1 MEVTKREI
9 LVSICIIAIMI
20 VFGFLISNEIWNRKN
35 DKNAEYNKA
44 IKIETQDLFQYGMGT
59 NAGNAFVYGKLKA
72 VDSVTYPEIGGEYVY
87 IKKVKERYTMH
98 TRTVT
103 TGTGKNCHTRTETYW
118 TWDEIQSEEIHSS
131 KITFLEIE
139 FDYSKIEMPA
149 AEHIGTIQESGNIRY
164 KYYGCKEEYVGT
176 IYTDLRNNTISDKTK
191 FYEMD
196 MNETI
201 KYLESRPYEII
212 FWSIWILLT
221 IGLVYA
227 FCYFENRWLD
237 D

>member
-44 IKIETQDLFQYGMGT
+44 IKIETQDLFQYGMDT

-72 VDSVTYPEIGGEYVY
+72 VDFVTYPEIGGEYVY

-103 TGTGKNCHTRTETYW
+103 TGTGKNRHTRTETYW
-118 TWDEIQSEEIHSS
+118 TWDKIGSEEIHSS

-149 AEHIGTIQESGNIRY
+149 AEYIDMIQESVSIRY
-164 KYYGCKEEYVGT
+164 KYYGCKNEYVGT

-201 KYLESRPYEII
+201 KYLESRPYEIV
-212 FWSIWILLT
+212 FWSIWILFT

>member
-1 MEVTKREI
+1 MQGLTRLK
-9 LVSICIIAIMI
+9 
-20 VFGFLISNEIWNRKN
+20 VFEERSVLLMPAKF
-35 DKNAEYNKA
+35 A
-44 IKIETQDLFQYGMGT
+44 
-59 NAGNAFVYGKLKA
+59 AGH
-72 VDSVTYPEIGGEYVY
+72 S
-87 IKKVKERYTMH
+87 KK
-98 TRTVT
+98 
-103 TGTGKNCHTRTETYW
+103 W

-149 AEHIGTIQESGNIRY
+149 AEYIDMIQESVSIRY
-164 KYYGCKEEYVGT
+164 KYYGCKNEYVGT

-201 KYLESRPYEII
+201 KYLESRPYEIV

-237 D
+237 DWG